1 MTTINNSQLIEKVG
15 GIEKAREIVEGAPE
29 SNFPVKWCLVRKK
42 YVRQVGFNTQRLV
55 GGEWIEEFNVNPW
68 VDLNSL
74 CTAIAEHDE
83 QIKCWS
89 CNKYMTKSQHSAN
102 DSFCIHCGNEVDLGC
117 NHNFEDVTIYGD
129 SHKTYQCTICEFRD
143 EEAER
148 HG

>member
-1 MTTINNSQLIEKVG
+1 MTTINNLTIEQML
-15 GIEKAREIVEGAPE
+15 EILEDAPEGAE
-29 SNFPVKWCLVRKK
+29 YIDLKHEEG
-42 YVRQVGFNTQRLV
+42 QVYIALEGYQFIEFD
-55 GGEWIEEFNVNPW
+55 GEDWLETDYTICCPYQFQILSLN
-68 VDLNSL
+68 DLR
-74 CTAIAEHDE
+74 TAIAEHDE

-102 DSFCIHCGNEVDLGC
+102 DGFCIHCGNEVDLGC